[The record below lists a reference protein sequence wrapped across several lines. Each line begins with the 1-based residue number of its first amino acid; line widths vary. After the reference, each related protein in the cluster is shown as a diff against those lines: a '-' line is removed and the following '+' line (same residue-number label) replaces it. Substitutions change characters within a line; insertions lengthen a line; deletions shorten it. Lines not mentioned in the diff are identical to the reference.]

1 MNPPFSWQEAG
12 RRLYRLRGV
21 LRLGPLTGSG
31 RRSAQAYLLL
41 RLILI
46 ASILLFIL
54 LPIVYMMTTSVKE
67 PIEIRETGAL
77 LPGRGLFW
85 LNWVRA
91 FRNVPSLKY
100 LFNSTVVG
108 IASTLLTLVVAVP
121 ASYTI
126 ARFRTGGTL
135 FPSWILGTYIA
146 PPIVI
151 SIPVFSMLRIAGLID
166 SKTGLAIV
174 HAFAN
179 LPVAVWLLDGFVRA
193 IPREIDEAAWIDGCS
208 RMHTLTSIIVPLMM
222 PGLVATGLICMILSW
237 NEFLFALILTYREVS
252 QTFPIGI
259 SGYQGEHGLQFGEMS
274 AAALTGIIPVYVLA
288 FFFQRHLVEGLSRGS
303 LR

>member
-1 MNPPFSWQEAG
+1 MNLA
-12 RRLYRLRGV
+12 RG
-21 LRLGPLTGSG
+21 LRLLSG
-31 RRSAQAYLLL
+31 QHSRRRFRWAPSAHLL
-41 RLILI
+41 RLVLI
-46 ASILLFIL
+46 ALILLFTL
-54 LPIVYMMTTSVKE
+54 LPIVYMMTTSLKE
-67 PIEIRETGAL
+67 PIEIRETGAI
-77 LPGRGLFW
+77 LPSRGLYW

-91 FRNVPSLKY
+91 YRNVPLLKH

-108 IASTLLTLVVAVP
+108 IASTLLALAVAVP

-126 ARFRTGGTL
+126 ARFRTGGSL

-146 PPIVI
+146 PPIVV
-151 SIPVFSMLRIAGLID
+151 SIPIFTMMRTAGLID
-166 SKTGLAIV
+166 SKVGLSIV

-208 RMHTLTSIIVPLMM
+208 RIRTLTTIIVPLMM

-237 NEFLFALILTYREVS
+237 NEFLFALILTYSEVS

-259 SGYQGEHGLQFGEMS
+259 SQYQGEHGLQFGEMS
-274 AAALTGIIPVYVLA
+274 AAALTGVIPVYVLA
-288 FFFQRHLVEGLSRGS
+288 FLFQRRLVEGLSRGS
-303 LR
+303 LK

>member
-1 MNPPFSWQEAG
+1 MSPLFSWQQAG
-12 RRLYRLRGV
+12 RRLRRLMRV
-21 LRLGPLTGSG
+21 YP
-31 RRSAQAYLLL
+31 LL

-46 ASILLFIL
+46 ALILLFTL

-91 FRNVPSLKY
+91 FRNVPLLKY

-108 IASTLLTLVVAVP
+108 LASTLLALAVAVP

-135 FPSWILGTYIA
+135 FPAWILGTYIA
-146 PPIVI
+146 PPIVV
-151 SIPVFSMLRIAGLID
+151 SIPIFTMLRVAGLID
-166 SKTGLAIV
+166 SKIGLAIV
-174 HAFAN
+174 LACAN
-179 LPVAVWLLDGFVRA
+179 LPVAVWLLDGFGPP
-193 IPREIDEAAWIDGCS
+193 IPREIDGAAWIDGCS
-208 RMHTLTSIIVPLMM
+208 RTHTLTSIIVPLIM

-237 NEFLFALILTYREVS
+237 NEFLFALILTYSEAS

-274 AAALTGIIPVYVLA
+274 AAALTGVIPVYILA
-288 FFFQRHLVEGLSRGS
+288 FFFQRHLVEGLARGS
-303 LR
+303 LK